1 MTIVHVQT
9 ILQTTLAEL
18 DADGNVINPQNYQ
31 QTISVLSEDEFI
43 VAAAGLGIA
52 IILAILI
59 FTLFSPTLRS

>member
-31 QTISVLSEDEFI
+31 QTISVLSKDEFI
-43 VAAAGLGIA
+43 AAYHQAAELKA
-52 IILAILI
+52 KLEAEKNAD
-59 FTLFSPTLRS
+59 TTDNN

>member
-43 VAAAGLGIA
+43 AAYQQAAELKTKLEA
-52 IILAILI
+52 EKNAD
-59 FTLFSPTLRS
+59 TANNN